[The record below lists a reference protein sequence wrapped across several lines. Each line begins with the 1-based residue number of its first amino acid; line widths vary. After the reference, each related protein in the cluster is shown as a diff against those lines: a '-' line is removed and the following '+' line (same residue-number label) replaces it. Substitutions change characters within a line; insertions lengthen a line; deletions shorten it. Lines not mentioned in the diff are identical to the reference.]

1 MRRSLSLLPLLLLAA
16 CSDKAAEQAQQVQN
30 GREAVRLFAAACVN
44 TRGDAAAVKAWAQQQ
59 GWQPLDAA
67 AQAKLPAGMMELDAS
82 AVWQA
87 AAPAAFYLSL
97 STNACSLK
105 AAQADEAS
113 VRTQFTALAE
123 AGAAGMTARLRAD
136 HFSPSPFPFS
146 QLVYGWQPDGAAE
159 EWLLRANTSPSK
171 YVPAQAALNFSRE
184 TLPLRPEINP

>member
-87 AAPAAFYLSL
+87 AEAVFYLSL
-97 STNACSLK
+97 SPNACSLK
-105 AAQADEAS
+105 AAQADETS

-136 HFSPSPFPFS
+136 HHSPSPFPFS

-184 TLPLRPEINP
+184 ALPLRPAINP

>member
-87 AAPAAFYLSL
+87 AEAVFYLSL
-97 STNACSLK
+97 SPNACSLK
-105 AAQADEAS
+105 AAQADETS

-123 AGAAGMTARLRAD
+123 AGAAGMTVRLRAD

-184 TLPLRPEINP
+184 ALPLRPAINP

>member
-1 MRRSLSLLPLLLLAA
+1 MRRSLSLLSLLLLAA

-30 GREAVRLFAAACVN
+30 GREAVRLFAEACVN
-44 TRGDAAAVKAWAQQQ
+44 TRGDAAVVTAWAQQQ
-59 GWQPLDAA
+59 GWPLLDAA

-82 AVWQA
+82 GVWQA
-87 AAPAAFYLSL
+87 AEAAFYLSL
-97 STNACSLK
+97 SPNACSLK
-105 AAQADEAS
+105 AAQADETS

-123 AGAAGMTARLRAD
+123 AGEAGMTARLRAD
-136 HFSPSPFPFS
+136 HHSPSPFPFS

-184 TLPLRPEINP
+184 ALPLRPAINP